1 MSRQPPSYRPNMGR
15 NVTKKWVE
23 ARQPDYDDG
32 WGDEDEGDQQRSAIA
47 APASRP
53 RGLSFGQ
60 DDERRAFSSEQPP
73 APSRPLAQYAQ
84 PQPTTDSKLEQQHS
98 QPQPFYNNNRPLQQ
112 YGPPPGPPPSVSTG
126 LRYHADREQD
136 YNTRRSLDQ
145 QRRPSATDQAPLSS
159 YPPRSASRP
168 RTATGDEK
176 PLPIVRP
183 ADIYARMAE
192 EQAKAR
198 RSQETSRPTPQD
210 IRGDDNLRSPDG
222 DHTSSIS
229 DEPPLRSNHAER
241 GFGYGPSTVV
251 DRADKTVEQRS
262 EPPTE
267 TATNVAS
274 PGLQPLSMEELQ
286 LRKAQSAA
294 ISDRAPET
302 HFNQPSNTTTTT
314 GGVLEPGAGGTG
326 PLNRPVAAV
335 VQPHDVENP
344 MRQDSEISESDMR
357 STSEEYRDWARR
369 SRQFNASHG
378 ITSESPTTPGPD
390 ATDQFNREL
399 DRRTSS
405 RQSTTSLPA
414 QTVGSRP
421 DIDSTAANHSR
432 ENYRPPPAITR
443 MAGVALPGMTRAL
456 GIDPLLQSDRREV
469 EPLSIASTS
478 NKSLGDSKI
487 QNDKASH
494 SPVQLKNLQSPSIKN
509 KEAGLVAPS
518 TSTASDSAERASDTR
533 LASLRAPD
541 NSTKPS
547 TVASRPLLDRD
558 ESFRPS
564 IPGGWQSSEHV
575 PQVPSIDEAVE
586 GTTRSASTE
595 SIPTATAPRDPDWRS
610 EYERDP
616 VKNPGSALAG
626 AFSGRALTR
635 RDSGASSISADDGP
649 VGANRNP
656 TVAAR
661 DFAASPPN
669 TTSSTTTPVERARK
683 TTDTPLNS
691 KPNVRNNEQSQRDL
705 SPSRNS
711 DNWWS
716 DEDESK
722 SASQDVPPPLRTN
735 RRPDYRQSQT
745 FSQLHDTNQSREQL
759 HDEIVRSLTP
769 KASSVRNET
778 DLSSVTRSAQKD
790 DAPAVPSPVPHTQG
804 EYGPHNLRRAN
815 SNYAEPGS
823 EYDHDPVSERNHSH
837 LTRGHIPAFT
847 SADRENS
854 LDDTETTA
862 AGSRLRI
869 GRDHHFS
876 AAGDRIGASSSSELD
891 HHASAPVGPL
901 DSSSPIDRDGHSSGN
916 DDFPRSPGSTNVR
929 ADLSR
934 AAPATADSDT
944 TATGR
949 GGHTSDPSSAAT
961 SARPLVDGDHHLS
974 TVGGRRN
981 IAESDYGDV
990 GGTIGPAV
998 TTNRPEASI
1007 GRAAHGSDAP
1017 LPTQSQETSAA
1028 SQFHTIASNTSGSSR
1043 STSQGPGYD
1052 RSSIYAGY
1060 DHPSLPALPAAV
1072 TTLLD
1077 QNSASQAPTSPHV
1090 DAPRRADGGQAS
1102 HTDGVAGQNATSV
1115 LPEARETGSN
1125 GAGAGEKRTNTTVR
1139 GLLPSEFTD
1148 DQPLRN
1154 AGAPRS
1160 LPDNPI
1166 SAPNESRNLA
1176 SITTDGPHPRSEHS
1190 TEYQQAPGNSAAGI
1204 QERAR
1209 DGRRRDST
1217 PLSPIYS
1224 DAPSVGTTDHGSYID
1239 RVNSM
1244 KQEPSPIV
1252 PHTSLPNAT
1261 SAPTESRTRPPIP
1274 AGLPHADHVESS
1286 SKPAPPAPRRQR
1298 SIHSSVTSPV
1308 AERAISP
1315 IYDYPARP
1323 LERITKATDDTT
1335 TQLSELRKDEIIPP
1349 VVKQE
1354 VNPSDGPMVSSG
1366 AESNSISDSRT
1377 VPWTSAINDFPTR
1390 AVADSGPSML
1400 AARGS
1405 KAAIATDADPHTYL
1419 VDRAT
1424 PVQHPATTTRQY
1436 TIGSTGAPSTSRPP
1450 ASTDSDIHEKLRT
1463 ENSMPDQ
1470 SATAPS
1476 AFSSARRESVPDA
1489 TEGHKSTS
1497 PAPQHPIRSIATP
1510 TKPHGVR
1517 FQYNPDRPFPSDRVS
1532 YRIISTLPTAR
1543 ERIKALNH
1551 NRDAYAE
1558 DMGHLEH
1565 WLSTVDMT
1573 QHDKFL
1579 GPTNTYTTVSSA
1591 QSTPSSSRMQ
1601 TRPGFD
1607 SNTSGRAQ
1615 MRGDARALLNVGKG
1629 FLAKS
1634 KDRLRTV
1641 SAGTKVAR

>member
-98 QPQPFYNNNRPLQQ
+98 QSQPFYNNNRPLQQ

-126 LRYHADREQD
+126 LRYYTDREQD

-198 RSQETSRPTPQD
+198 RSQETSRPTPHD

-222 DHTSSIS
+222 RDHTSSIS
-229 DEPPLRSNHAER
+229 DEPTPRYNHAER

-251 DRADKTVEQRS
+251 DKADKSVEQRS
-262 EPPTE
+262 EASTE
-267 TATNVAS
+267 TATNVTS
-274 PGLQPLSMEELQ
+274 SGLQPPSMEELQ
-286 LRKAQSAA
+286 LSKAQSAA
-294 ISDRAPET
+294 ISDRASET

-335 VQPHDVENP
+335 VQPRDVESP
-344 MRQDSEISESDMR
+344 MRQDSEMSESDMR

-399 DRRTSS
+399 DRGTSS
-405 RQSTTSLPA
+405 GQSTTSLPA

-432 ENYRPPPAITR
+432 ENYRPAPAITR

-469 EPLSIASTS
+469 EPLSTASTS
-478 NKSLGDSKI
+478 NKSLSDSKI

-494 SPVQLKNLQSPSIKN
+494 SPVQLKNFQSPSIKN

-518 TSTASDSAERASDTR
+518 TSTTSDSAERASDTKIT
-533 LASLRAPD
+533 SLRAPA
-541 NSTKPS
+541 NSTKLS

-575 PQVPSIDEAVE
+575 PQVPSIDETVE

-635 RDSGASSISADDGP
+635 RDSGASSVSADDDP

-669 TTSSTTTPVERARK
+669 TTSSTTATVERARK

-711 DNWWS
+711 DDWWS

-735 RRPDYRQSQT
+735 RPPDYRQSQT

-778 DLSSVTRSAQKD
+778 DLSSVNRSAQKD
-790 DAPAVPSPVPHTQG
+790 DAPAVPSPVPYTQG

-823 EYDHDPVSERNHSH
+823 KYNHDPVSGRNHSD
-837 LTRGHIPAFT
+837 LTRGNIPAFT
-847 SADRENS
+847 STDRETS
-854 LDDTETTA
+854 LDDTETTT

-876 AAGDRIGASSSSELD
+876 AVGGRIGASSSSELD

-901 DSSSPIDRDGHSSGN
+901 DSSSSIDRDGHSSGN
-916 DDFPRSPGSTNVR
+916 DEIPRSPGSTNVR
-929 ADLSR
+929 AHPSR
-934 AAPATADSDT
+934 AASATADSDI

-949 GGHTSDPSSAAT
+949 GGHASDASSAAT

-990 GGTIGPAV
+990 GGTIGPAL
-998 TTNRPEASI
+998 TKNRPEAST
-1007 GRAAHGSDAP
+1007 GHAAHGSDAP
-1017 LPTQSQETSAA
+1017 LPTQSQETPAA

-1052 RSSIYAGY
+1052 GSSIYAGY

-1077 QNSASQAPTSPHV
+1077 QNSASQAPSSPHI

-1115 LPEARETGSN
+1115 LPETRETGSN
-1125 GAGAGEKRTNTTVR
+1125 GASAEEKRANTTVR
-1139 GLLPSEFTD
+1139 GLLPSKFTD
-1148 DQPLRN
+1148 DRPLRN

-1176 SITTDGPHPRSEHS
+1176 NITTDGAYPRLEHS
-1190 TEYQQAPGNSAAGI
+1190 AEYHQAPSNPAVSS
-1204 QERAR
+1204 QERVR
-1209 DGRRRDST
+1209 DGRRQDST

-1239 RVNSM
+1239 RVNSL
-1244 KQEPSPIV
+1244 KQEPSPIA

-1308 AERAISP
+1308 AERAMSP
-1315 IYDYPARP
+1315 IYDSPARP
-1323 LERITKATDDTT
+1323 LEQITKATDATT
-1335 TQLSELRKDEIIPP
+1335 TQLPEPRKDEIVPP

-1354 VNPSDGPMVSSG
+1354 VNPSDGPMMPSG
-1366 AESNSISDSRT
+1366 AESNSILDSRT
-1377 VPWTSAINDFPTR
+1377 APRTSAINDFSTR
-1390 AVADSGPSML
+1390 AVAD
-1400 AARGS
+1400 
-1405 KAAIATDADPHTYL
+1405 PHTDL
-1419 VDRAT
+1419 VARAT

-1450 ASTDSDIHEKLRT
+1450 ASTDSDIHEKPRT
-1463 ENSMPDQ
+1463 ENSMSDQ
-1470 SATAPS
+1470 SATAPF

-1489 TEGHKSTS
+1489 TEGHESTS
-1497 PAPQHPIRSIATP
+1497 AAPQHPIRSIATP

-1579 GPTNTYTTVSSA
+1579 GPTNTYTTGSSA
-1591 QSTPSSSRMQ
+1591 QSTPSSSRLQ

-1615 MRGDARALLNVGKG
+1615 VRGDARALLNVGKG